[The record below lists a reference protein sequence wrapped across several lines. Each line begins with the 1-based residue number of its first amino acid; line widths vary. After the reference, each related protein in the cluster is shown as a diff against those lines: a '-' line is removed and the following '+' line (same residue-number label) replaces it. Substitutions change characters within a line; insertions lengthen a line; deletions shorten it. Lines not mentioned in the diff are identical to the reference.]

1 MAARLW
7 ECIKFRAANLN
18 GNVSRST
25 PPTHKIQ
32 VLHVDDE
39 PDLAEL
45 AAEFLSREDD
55 RLSVQTATN
64 AESGLDILADHEID
78 CIVSDYDMP
87 GKNGIEF
94 LETVRDEHPDL
105 PFILFT
111 GKGSEEIA
119 SDAISA
125 GVTDYLQKDTG
136 SSQYTV
142 LANRITNAV
151 EQHRSMRALEASQE
165 RLSMFFEQSPLGVIE
180 WTEDFEFARMNEAA
194 ETILGYDEAELR
206 GESGHVIVEDAE
218 QDDVAA
224 IVAELLENKGGYHS
238 INQNVRK
245 DGERLICEWHNRVVT
260 DQAGEVVAI
269 FSQFQDIT
277 ERRNQ
282 QKEVERHRAVIQA
295 ATNTILTLDDTGDIQ
310 SVNPAVEATFGYA
323 PTEVR
328 GESVTKLLTE
338 TSAERYQSIFTENPE
353 TEAAPFDWMDA
364 ELEGQHR
371 DGTAIPISVTFSEVT
386 HEGEQLFVGIIRDIS
401 ERKSREAEL
410 QRKER
415 GIKRCLTIRIFL
427 WA

>member
-1 MAARLW
+1 M
-7 ECIKFRAANLN
+7 
-18 GNVSRST
+18 
-25 PPTHKIQ
+25 
-32 VLHVDDE
+32 LHVDDE